1 MGEGELARSI
11 ETNPGVRSAR
21 VHLTLGDPS
30 PFEQQQRPATA
41 SVSLVTAG
49 NGSITREAARGIA
62 MLVANS
68 VEGLDMKHVVVLD
81 ERSEA
86 LYDGNEATA
95 NGSIASS
102 KLDMEQAV
110 ARKEE
115 IRIQSALDGI
125 FGVGTTK
132 VMANCDINMDETHEH
147 KTVQQTKKGAVTQSA
162 TEKYGMAGAGPA
174 KGAGMASQNTDNTKA
189 AVTLDGKPNDNYES
203 IVSKTEPTRIETTTD
218 TKPAV
223 GTIKSMTITV
233 TADNKE
239 DKFGDPERLASLT
252 KVVKS
257 QIAGKDPSKFKAEVV
272 AAKFDD
278 SSKTMIV
285 KAQEDSKGAAR
296 MQQMLSMLPIAAL
309 LIVGVMV
316 VKQLGKLTKSS
327 VGRVVTPDG
336 QILQMPMGGLGQA
349 SYAMGRSPDGVE
361 GQDAEAYHRAISKY
375 TDEELAKMGEDGIIY
390 RDNSEILEVEKI
402 REKKSVH
409 LSAIKKMAKDR
420 PEPTAM
426 LIKTWLTEQAPR

>member
-1 MGEGELARSI
+1 
-11 ETNPGVRSAR
+11 
-21 VHLTLGDPS
+21 
-30 PFEQQQRPATA
+30 
-41 SVSLVTAG
+41 
-49 NGSITREAARGIA
+49 
-62 MLVANS
+62 
-68 VEGLDMKHVVVLD
+68 MKHVVVLD